1 MSISYES
8 YSLKN
13 MLKWKQHTIQDVH
26 AAQKKMILGLSSCD
40 SGEEEEYK
48 LAVIDAWNHYAFTKF
63 VPYDQVETFVPPPIE
78 LPSDILNESGYT
90 RAERVL
96 LIGAGRCLDP
106 LLEITDAYAEHMR
119 VIGLSR
125 ISDPLKC
132 RMPDDVR
139 KFVEHLRAHED
150 PLTNVEGLE
159 GEKGGRKR
167 GNGRKGGKGGNEGGK
182 GGVHTDSVYFVRRF
196 SAEEDAF
203 LKKYCCYAKQ
213 TTQSPE
219 FWKILLRRGQELE
232 EGLFVQ
238 RDEGSIQMYAQKH
251 RKNNPSWLTQVNRAT
266 EKKKKE
272 IMKEREKMRE
282 KEKKMRMRVRKQ
294 ERQARQKEQAR
305 LAAQKNKEQQKL
317 REMKEREKKV
327 RETERK
333 KVQRLKNA
341 EREKERRLKNIE
353 REKER
358 QLQQQRRA
366 LEKEKERLE
375 TRRLEIEKAEK
386 ELAER
391 TIRER
396 KERLM
401 RIKKEKERKERVALI
416 ERNKETKSLLH
427 DLTEQICCE
436 QAWNAAMSA
445 ILRRNVL
452 QKSEGSSDTSGTS
465 TTTTSSTFATS
476 SATSPATSSATTSA
490 ATVFRL
496 IPTGMAQ
503 QYFESYKREEG
514 WQTHVNR
521 CGISDAAMSVTS
533 HDGLLLGLLTYSIRV
548 LGHRYFVAIDTFG
561 VVTAARKRGVGT
573 LMMAVFCLWFK
584 MYVRGVAGVVGG
596 DCDGDGKKRSNG
608 NSRGESSVANQAV
621 LFVKTAKTDTASKFW
636 EHVVG
641 LRHRHDAST
650 NEIYDV
656 ASREGIDT
664 AFFIPLVSDRSRCFL
679 NPSLDEPHHLL
690 ERVAK
695 QHKSVLS
702 RLRDRPP
709 ALSERRR
716 MLASSSLLS
725 FEDTAT
731 HEIAATPPD
740 WPVGVKWPV
749 DGVWEACSM
758 LREDELTCDVVIE
771 SDGVICKNVQ
781 VMYVRRR
788 VEVGGIGWEGAIRK
802 DTVTSS

>member
-203 LKKYCCYAKQ
+203 LKKFCCYAKQ

-396 KERLM
+396 KERL
-401 RIKKEKERKERVALI
+401 
-416 ERNKETKSLLH
+416 
-427 DLTEQICCE
+427 Q
-436 QAWNAAMSA
+436 
-445 ILRRNVL
+445 
-452 QKSEGSSDTSGTS
+452 
-465 TTTTSSTFATS
+465 
-476 SATSPATSSATTSA
+476 
-490 ATVFRL
+490 
-496 IPTGMAQ
+496 
-503 QYFESYKREEG
+503 
-514 WQTHVNR
+514 
-521 CGISDAAMSVTS
+521 
-533 HDGLLLGLLTYSIRV
+533 
-548 LGHRYFVAIDTFG
+548 
-561 VVTAARKRGVGT
+561 
-573 LMMAVFCLWFK
+573 
-584 MYVRGVAGVVGG
+584 
-596 DCDGDGKKRSNG
+596 
-608 NSRGESSVANQAV
+608 
-621 LFVKTAKTDTASKFW
+621 VK
-636 EHVVG
+636 
-641 LRHRHDAST
+641 
-650 NEIYDV
+650 
-656 ASREGIDT
+656 
-664 AFFIPLVSDRSRCFL
+664 C
-679 NPSLDEPHHLL
+679 
-690 ERVAK
+690 
-695 QHKSVLS
+695 
-702 RLRDRPP
+702 
-709 ALSERRR
+709 
-716 MLASSSLLS
+716 
-725 FEDTAT
+725 
-731 HEIAATPPD
+731 
-740 WPVGVKWPV
+740 PV
-749 DGVWEACSM
+749 
-758 LREDELTCDVVIE
+758 
-771 SDGVICKNVQ
+771 
-781 VMYVRRR
+781 
-788 VEVGGIGWEGAIRK
+788 
-802 DTVTSS
+802 